1 MRTSAGLNVGAGGAS
16 AVSGSQTASDT
27 AATTTRAKK
36 PSKIRRSIVGPLRG
50 RSARICDRPARRWQ
64 AADLRAGGRKTGAGK
79 SHAKA
84 QRRDEDAQTAKRHSH
99 VRGGPPQCWKIKD
112 LAARL
117 IFFATLPL
125 CGGFI
130 LSPGSPN

>member
-50 RSARICDRPARRWQ
+50 RSASICDRPARRWQ

-84 QRRDEDAQTAKRHSH
+84 QRREEEAPTAKRHSH
-99 VRGGPPQCWKIKD
+99 VDRKST
-112 LAARL
+112 RL
-117 IFFATLPL
+117 N
-125 CGGFI
+125 
-130 LSPGSPN
+130 SSH